1 MLPEL
6 RDLFV
11 RDLEK
16 LTLELEAY
24 PDEASV
30 WAVPDGVLNSGGT
43 LALHLIGNLS
53 QFVGADLGGVAFVRD
68 RVAEF
73 ARRDVPRAE
82 LVVGLQEVSA
92 LVAGTLDRLDPAAL
106 DPAALDAPHP
116 AQLPGFPQGMST
128 RFFLLH
134 LYGHLNWHL
143 GQVNYHRRMVAA
155 GANSD

>member
-53 QFVGADLGGVAFVRD
+53 QFVGADLGGVPFVRD
-68 RVAEF
+68 RAAEF

-82 LVVGLQEVSA
+82 LI
-92 LVAGTLDRLDPAAL
+92 AGVRGCRRWWRVRWTGWPRPRW
-106 DPAALDAPHP
+106 
-116 AQLPGFPQGMST
+116 T
-128 RFFLLH
+128 RRT
-134 LYGHLNWHL
+134 
-143 GQVNYHRRMVAA
+143 RRNCRASRRA
-155 GANSD
+155 

>member
-30 WAVPDGVLNSGGT
+30 WAVSDGVLNSGGT

-53 QFVGADLGGVAFVRD
+53 QFVGTDLGGVAFVRD
-68 RVAEF
+68 RAAEF
-73 ARRDVPRAE
+73 AQRDVPRAE
-82 LVVGLQEVSA
+82 LIAGLREVSA

-106 DPAALDAPHP
+106 DAPHP
-116 AQLPGFPQGMST
+116 AQLPGFPEGMST
-128 RFFLLH
+128 RYFLIH

-155 GANSD
+155 G